1 MDNASKALI
10 MAGAVL
16 ISIALVGV
24 GVYIFSSTNTM
35 VGGANQQL
43 DDTAAQ
49 MTNSTL
55 GQYAGSKVRGSTVKQ
70 LFEKVRISNLNK
82 TLPIDV
88 TVTVNN
94 TKISDTDLSTTSAIT
109 DTAYYKVEIT
119 DSNGDDGY
127 YDTVTVTSLGS
138 NKTPTGN

>member
-43 DDTAAQ
+43 DDAAAQ

-55 GQYAGSKVRGSTVKQ
+55 GQYAGTKVRGSTVKQ
-70 LFEKVRISNLNK
+70 LFEKARISNVNK
-82 TLPIDV
+82 TLPTEITVKLSNTEVTDTLSSASVVDTKYYKV
-88 TVTVNN
+88 TVTDNN
-94 TKISDTDLSTTSAIT
+94 SDC
-109 DTAYYKVEIT
+109 
-119 DSNGDDGY
+119 Y
-127 YDTVTVTSLGS
+127 YDLIEVE
-138 NKTPTGN
+138 

>member
-43 DDTAAQ
+43 DDAAAQ
-49 MTNSTL
+49 MTNSAL
-55 GQYAGSKVRGSTVKQ
+55 GQYAGTKVRGSTVKQ
-70 LFEKVRISNLNK
+70 LLEKVRISNTND

-88 TVTVNN
+88 TVTLGGDD
-94 TKISDTDLSTTSAIT
+94 ITDSLSTASIT
-109 DTAYYKVEIT
+109 DTAYYTVKIT
-119 DSNGDDGY
+119 DANGSDGY
-127 YDTVTVTSLGS
+127 YDTVTITKNNS
-138 NKTPTGN
+138 

>member
-35 VGGANQQL
+35 VGGANKQL
-43 DDTAAQ
+43 DDAAAQ

-70 LFEKVRISNLNK
+70 LFEKARISNVNE
-82 TLPIDV
+82 TLPTEITVKLDNKDITKSLSSTDV
-88 TVTVNN
+88 VD
-94 TKISDTDLSTTSAIT
+94 TK
-109 DTAYYKVEIT
+109 YYDVKVT
-119 DSNGDDGY
+119 DSNSDGY
-127 YDTVTVTSLGS
+127 YDLIEV
-138 NKTPTGN
+138 K

>member
-43 DDTAAQ
+43 DDAAAQ

-55 GQYAGSKVRGSTVKQ
+55 GQYAGTKVRGSTVKQ
-70 LFEKVRISNLNK
+70 LFEKARISNVNE
-82 TLPIDV
+82 TLPTKITVKLTNTDVTDTLSSASVVDTKYYKV
-88 TVTVNN
+88 TVTDYN
-94 TKISDTDLSTTSAIT
+94 S
-109 DTAYYKVEIT
+109 
-119 DSNGDDGY
+119 DGY
-127 YDTVTVTSLGS
+127 YDLIEVE
-138 NKTPTGN
+138 

>member
-43 DDTAAQ
+43 DDAAAQ

-55 GQYAGSKVRGSTVKQ
+55 GQYAGTKVRGSTVKQ
-70 LFEKVRISNLNK
+70 LFEKARISNVNK
-82 TLPIDV
+82 TLPTEITVKLSNTEITDTLSSASVVDTKYYKV
-88 TVTVNN
+88 TVT
-94 TKISDTDLSTTSAIT
+94 
-109 DTAYYKVEIT
+109 
-119 DSNGDDGY
+119 DSNSDGY
-127 YDTVTVTSLGS
+127 YDLIEVE
-138 NKTPTGN
+138 

>member
-35 VGGANQQL
+35 VGGANKQL
-43 DDTAAQ
+43 DDAAAQ

-55 GQYAGSKVRGSTVKQ
+55 GQYAGTSVRGSTVKQ
-70 LFEKVRISNLNK
+70 LLEKVRISNLNDS
-82 TLPIDV
+82 LPVDV
-88 TVTVNN
+88 TVTLSG
-94 TKISDTDLSTTSAIT
+94 TKIEDAKLSTADIT
-109 DTAYYKVEIT
+109 DTKYYTVEIT
-119 DSNGDDGY
+119 DSNSDGY
-127 YDTVTVTSLGS
+127 YDAVAI
-138 NKTPTGN
+138 K

>member
-43 DDTAAQ
+43 DDAAAQ

-55 GQYAGSKVRGSTVKQ
+55 GQYAGTKVRGSTVKQ
-70 LFEKVRISNLNK
+70 LFEKARISNVNE
-82 TLPIDV
+82 TLPTKITVKLTNTDVTDTLSSASVVDTKYYKV
-88 TVTVNN
+88 TVTDNN
-94 TKISDTDLSTTSAIT
+94 S
-109 DTAYYKVEIT
+109 
-119 DSNGDDGY
+119 DGY
-127 YDTVTVTSLGS
+127 YDLIEVE
-138 NKTPTGN
+138 

>member
-35 VGGANQQL
+35 IGGANKQL
-43 DDTAAQ
+43 DDAAAQ

-70 LFEKVRISNLNK
+70 LFEKARISNVNE
-82 TLPIDV
+82 TLPQKITVKLTNTDV
-88 TVTVNN
+88 TDTLSSVDIVD
-94 TKISDTDLSTTSAIT
+94 TK
-109 DTAYYKVEIT
+109 YYDVKVT
-119 DSNGDDGY
+119 DSDSDGY
-127 YDTVTVTSLGS
+127 YDLIEV
-138 NKTPTGN
+138 K

>member
-43 DDTAAQ
+43 DDAAAQ

-70 LFEKVRISNLNK
+70 LLEKCRISNINK
-82 TLPIDV
+82 TLPVDITYPSGDIV
-88 TVTVNN
+88 D
-94 TKISDTDLSTTSAIT
+94 TK
-109 DTAYYKVEIT
+109 YYKVTIT
-119 DSNGDDGY
+119 DGNNDGY
-127 YDTVTVTSLGS
+127 YDKVEI
-138 NKTPTGN
+138 N

>member
-35 VGGANQQL
+35 IGGANKQL
-43 DDTAAQ
+43 DDAAAQ

-55 GQYAGSKVRGSTVKQ
+55 GQYADSKVRGSTVKQ
-70 LFEKVRISNLNK
+70 LLEKVRISNTND
-82 TLPIDV
+82 TLPIKV
-88 TVTVNN
+88 TV
-94 TKISDTDLSTTSAIT
+94 SLDGTDITSTLSTAKIT

-119 DSNGDDGY
+119 DVNGNDGY
-127 YDTVTVTSLGS
+127 YDTVTITK
-138 NKTPTGN
+138 NK

>member
-43 DDTAAQ
+43 DDAAAQ

-55 GQYAGSKVRGSTVKQ
+55 GQYAGTKVRGSTVKQ
-70 LFEKVRISNLNK
+70 LFEKARISNINK
-82 TLPIDV
+82 TLPIDITVKLGGSDV
-88 TVTVNN
+88 T
-94 TKISDTDLSTTSAIT
+94 SSLSTANVTDTKYYKVAIT
-109 DTAYYKVEIT
+109 DEN
-119 DSNGDDGY
+119 SDGY
-127 YDTVTVTSLGS
+127 YDLVTVTE
-138 NKTPTGN
+138 

>member
-24 GVYIFSSTNTM
+24 GVYIFSNTNTM

-43 DDTAAQ
+43 DDAAAQ

-55 GQYAGSKVRGSTVKQ
+55 GQYAGTKVRGSTVKQ
-70 LFEKVRISNLNK
+70 LFEKARISNVNE
-82 TLPIDV
+82 TLPTKITVKLSNTEVTDTLSSASVVDTKYYKV
-88 TVTVNN
+88 TVT
-94 TKISDTDLSTTSAIT
+94 
-109 DTAYYKVEIT
+109 
-119 DSNGDDGY
+119 DSNSDGY
-127 YDTVTVTSLGS
+127 YDLIEVE
-138 NKTPTGN
+138 

>member
-35 VGGANQQL
+35 VGGANRQL
-43 DDTAAQ
+43 DDAAAQ

-55 GQYAGSKVRGSTVKQ
+55 GQYAGTKVRGSTVKQ
-70 LFEKVRISNLNK
+70 LFEKCRISNTNS
-82 TLPIDV
+82 TLPTDITYPSGDKIV
-88 TVTVNN
+88 D
-94 TKISDTDLSTTSAIT
+94 TK
-109 DTAYYKVEIT
+109 YYNVEIT
-119 DSNGDDGY
+119 DNNGDGY
-127 YDTVTVTSLGS
+127 YDLVTI
-138 NKTPTGN
+138 K

>member
-35 VGGANQQL
+35 VGGANKQL
-43 DDTAAQ
+43 DDAAAQ

-55 GQYAGSKVRGSTVKQ
+55 GQYAGTKVRGSTVKQ
-70 LFEKVRISNLNK
+70 LFEKARISNVNE
-82 TLPIDV
+82 TLPTKITVKLSNTEVTDTLSSTSVVDTKYYKV
-88 TVTVNN
+88 TVT
-94 TKISDTDLSTTSAIT
+94 
-109 DTAYYKVEIT
+109 
-119 DSNGDDGY
+119 DSNSDGY
-127 YDTVTVTSLGS
+127 YDLIEVE
-138 NKTPTGN
+138 

>member
-43 DDTAAQ
+43 DDAAAQ

-55 GQYAGSKVRGSTVKQ
+55 GQYAGTKVRGSTVKQ
-70 LFEKVRISNLNK
+70 LFEKARISNVNK
-82 TLPIDV
+82 TLPTEITVKLSNTEVTDTLSSASVVDTKYYKV
-88 TVTVNN
+88 TVTDNN
-94 TKISDTDLSTTSAIT
+94 SD
-109 DTAYYKVEIT
+109 V
-119 DSNGDDGY
+119 Y
-127 YDTVTVTSLGS
+127 YDLIEVE
-138 NKTPTGN
+138 

>member
-35 VGGANQQL
+35 VGGANKQL
-43 DDTAAQ
+43 DDAAAQ

-70 LFEKVRISNLNK
+70 LFEKARISNVNE
-82 TLPIDV
+82 TLPTKITVKLSNTDV
-88 TVTVNN
+88 T
-94 TKISDTDLSTTSAIT
+94 DTLSSTTVVDTKYYDVKVT
-109 DTAYYKVEIT
+109 DAN
-119 DSNGDDGY
+119 SDGY
-127 YDTVTVTSLGS
+127 YDLIEV
-138 NKTPTGN
+138 N

>member
-35 VGGANQQL
+35 VGGANKQL
-43 DDTAAQ
+43 DDAAAQ

-55 GQYAGSKVRGSTVKQ
+55 GQYADSKVRGSTVKQ
-70 LFEKVRISNLNK
+70 LFEKARISNVNE
-82 TLPIDV
+82 TLPTTITVKLSGSDVTSTLSSTDVVDTKYYEV
-88 TVTVNN
+88 TVT
-94 TKISDTDLSTTSAIT
+94 
-109 DTAYYKVEIT
+109 
-119 DSNGDDGY
+119 DSNSDGY
-127 YDTVTVTSLGS
+127 YDLIEV
-138 NKTPTGN
+138 K

>member
-43 DDTAAQ
+43 DDAAAQ

-70 LFEKVRISNLNK
+70 LLEKVRISNTND

-88 TVTVNN
+88 IVTLGGKDITN
-94 TKISDTDLSTTSAIT
+94 SLSTASIT
-109 DTAYYKVEIT
+109 DTAYYTVEIT
-119 DSNGDDGY
+119 DTNGSDGY
-127 YDTVTVTSLGS
+127 YDTVTITK
-138 NKTPTGN
+138 NNN

>member
-35 VGGANQQL
+35 VGGANKQL
-43 DDTAAQ
+43 DDAAAQ

-70 LFEKVRISNLNK
+70 LFEKARISNVNE
-82 TLPIDV
+82 TLPTEITVKPDNKDITKSLSSTDV
-88 TVTVNN
+88 VD
-94 TKISDTDLSTTSAIT
+94 TK
-109 DTAYYKVEIT
+109 YYDVKVT
-119 DSNGDDGY
+119 DSNSDGY
-127 YDTVTVTSLGS
+127 YDLIEV
-138 NKTPTGN
+138 K

>member
-43 DDTAAQ
+43 DDAAAQ

-55 GQYAGSKVRGSTVKQ
+55 GQYAGTKVRGSTVKQ
-70 LFEKVRISNLNK
+70 LFEKARISNVNE
-82 TLPIDV
+82 TLPTKITVKLSNTEVTDTLSSASVVDTKYYKV
-88 TVTVNN
+88 TVT
-94 TKISDTDLSTTSAIT
+94 
-109 DTAYYKVEIT
+109 
-119 DSNGDDGY
+119 DSNSDGY
-127 YDTVTVTSLGS
+127 YDLIEVE
-138 NKTPTGN
+138 

>member
-35 VGGANQQL
+35 IGGANQQL
-43 DDTAAQ
+43 DDAAAQ

-55 GQYAGSKVRGSTVKQ
+55 GQYAGTKVRGSTVKQ
-70 LFEKVRISNLNK
+70 LFEKCRISNINK
-82 TLPIDV
+82 TLPVDIDY
-88 TVTVNN
+88 
-94 TKISDTDLSTTSAIT
+94 KSDMTIT
-109 DTAYYKVEIT
+109 DTAYYTVTVT
-119 DSNGDDGY
+119 DSNSDGY
-127 YDTVTVTSLGS
+127 YDKVEVSAY
-138 NKTPTGN
+138 NAKAGN

>member
-35 VGGANQQL
+35 VGGANKQL
-43 DDTAAQ
+43 DDSAAQ

-70 LFEKVRISNLNK
+70 LIEKVRITNIND

-88 TVTVNN
+88 KVKVDDKGPYTENIDV
-94 TKISDTDLSTTSAIT
+94 SGLLDEIT
-109 DTAYYKVEIT
+109 DTAYYNVEIE
-119 DSNGDDGY
+119 DKEPASSNDGY
-127 YDTVTVTSLGS
+127 YDTVTIT
-138 NKTPTGN
+138 KK

>member
-35 VGGANQQL
+35 IGGANKQL
-43 DDTAAQ
+43 DDAAAQ

-55 GQYAGSKVRGSTVKQ
+55 GQYAGSNVRGSTVKQ
-70 LFEKVRISNLNK
+70 LLEKVRISNLNDS
-82 TLPIDV
+82 LPVDV
-88 TVTVNN
+88 TVTLNGN
-94 TKISDTDLSTTSAIT
+94 KIEDANLSTANIT
-109 DTAYYKVEIT
+109 DTKYYTVEIT
-119 DSNGDDGY
+119 DSNSDGY
-127 YDTVTVTSLGS
+127 YDTVAI
-138 NKTPTGN
+138 K

>member
-35 VGGANQQL
+35 VGGANKQL
-43 DDTAAQ
+43 DDAAAQ

-55 GQYAGSKVRGSTVKQ
+55 GQYAGTKVRGSTVKQ
-70 LFEKVRISNLNK
+70 LLEKVRISNTND

-88 TVTVNN
+88 TVTLEDTDITN
-94 TKISDTDLSTTSAIT
+94 TLSTADISDK
-109 DTAYYKVEIT
+109 AYYKVEIT
-119 DSNGDDGY
+119 DAQGSDGY
-127 YDTVTVTSLGS
+127 YDKVAITKNS
-138 NKTPTGN
+138 

>member
-35 VGGANQQL
+35 VGGANKQL
-43 DDTAAQ
+43 DDAAAQ

-55 GQYAGSKVRGSTVKQ
+55 GQYAGTKVRGSTVKQ
-70 LFEKVRISNLNK
+70 LLEKVRISNTND

-88 TVTVNN
+88 TVTLE
-94 TKISDTDLSTTSAIT
+94 DTDITNTLSTADIT

-119 DSNGDDGY
+119 DAQGSDGY
-127 YDTVTVTSLGS
+127 YDKVAITKNS
-138 NKTPTGN
+138 

>member
-43 DDTAAQ
+43 DDAAAQ

-55 GQYAGSKVRGSTVKQ
+55 GQYAGTKVRGSTVKQ
-70 LFEKVRISNLNK
+70 LFEKARISNVNK
-82 TLPIDV
+82 TLPVDITVKLGNVDV
-88 TVTVNN
+88 TN
-94 TKISDTDLSTTSAIT
+94 SLSTANIV
-109 DTAYYKVEIT
+109 DTKYYKVEIT
-119 DSNGDDGY
+119 DNTGEDGY
-127 YDTVTVTSLGS
+127 YDLITVTE
-138 NKTPTGN
+138 

>member
-35 VGGANQQL
+35 IGGANQQL
-43 DDTAAQ
+43 DDAAAQ

-55 GQYAGSKVRGSTVKQ
+55 GQYAGTKVRGSTVKQ
-70 LFEKVRISNLNK
+70 LFEKARISNINK
-82 TLPIDV
+82 TLPVDITVKLGGSDV
-88 TVTVNN
+88 TT
-94 TKISDTDLSTTSAIT
+94 SLSTADVT
-109 DTAYYKVEIT
+109 DTKYYKVVIT
-119 DSNGDDGY
+119 DENSDGY
-127 YDTVTVTSLGS
+127 YDLVTVTE
-138 NKTPTGN
+138 

>member
-35 VGGANQQL
+35 VGGANKQL
-43 DDTAAQ
+43 DDAAAQ

-55 GQYAGSKVRGSTVKQ
+55 GQYAGSNVRGSTVKQ
-70 LFEKVRISNLNK
+70 LIEKVRISNINN
-82 TLPIDV
+82 TLPTAVSVKVVDKGPY
-88 TVTVNN
+88 TEN
-94 TKISDTDLSTTSAIT
+94 TDLSGLLNDIT

-119 DSNGDDGY
+119 DVEGSDGY
-127 YDTVTVTSLGS
+127 YDTVVITK
-138 NKTPTGN
+138 N

>member
-35 VGGANQQL
+35 VGGANKQL
-43 DDTAAQ
+43 DDAAAQ

-55 GQYAGSKVRGSTVKQ
+55 GQYAGTKVRGS
-70 LFEKVRISNLNK
+70 
-82 TLPIDV
+82 IDY
-88 TVTVNN
+88 
-94 TKISDTDLSTTSAIT
+94 KSDMTIT
-109 DTAYYKVEIT
+109 DTAYYTVTVT
-119 DSNGDDGY
+119 DSNSDGY
-127 YDTVTVTSLGS
+127 YDKVEVSAY
-138 NKTPTGN
+138 NAKAGN

>member
-35 VGGANQQL
+35 VGGANKQL
-43 DDTAAQ
+43 DDAAAQ

-55 GQYAGSKVRGSTVKQ
+55 GQYAGSNVRGSTVKQ
-70 LFEKVRISNLNK
+70 LIEKVRITNIND
-82 TLPIDV
+82 TLPIKVDV
-88 TVTVNN
+88 ITTTGTYN
-94 TKISDTDLSTTSAIT
+94 TNTALSNLMDEISDTSYYNVDIEDKKPTS
-109 DTAYYKVEIT
+109 
-119 DSNGDDGY
+119 SNDGY
-127 YDTVTVTSLGS
+127 YDTITIT
-138 NKTPTGN
+138 KK

>member
-35 VGGANQQL
+35 IGGANQQL
-43 DDTAAQ
+43 DDAAAQ

-55 GQYAGSKVRGSTVKQ
+55 GQYAGTKVRGSTVKQ
-70 LFEKVRISNLNK
+70 LFEKARISNINK
-82 TLPIDV
+82 TLPVDITVKLGGSDV
-88 TVTVNN
+88 TA
-94 TKISDTDLSTTSAIT
+94 SLSTADVT
-109 DTAYYKVEIT
+109 DTKYYKVVIT
-119 DSNGDDGY
+119 DENSDGY
-127 YDTVTVTSLGS
+127 YDLVTVTE
-138 NKTPTGN
+138 

>member
-43 DDTAAQ
+43 DDAAAQ

-55 GQYAGSKVRGSTVKQ
+55 GQYAGTKVKGSTVKQ
-70 LFEKVRISNLNK
+70 LFEKARISNVNE
-82 TLPIDV
+82 TLPTKITVKLSNTEVTDTLSSASVVDTKYYKV
-88 TVTVNN
+88 TVT
-94 TKISDTDLSTTSAIT
+94 
-109 DTAYYKVEIT
+109 
-119 DSNGDDGY
+119 DSNSDGY
-127 YDTVTVTSLGS
+127 YDLIEVE
-138 NKTPTGN
+138 

>member
-35 VGGANQQL
+35 VGGANKQL
-43 DDTAAQ
+43 DDAAAQ

-70 LFEKVRISNLNK
+70 LFEKARISNVNE
-82 TLPIDV
+82 TLPTKITVKLSKTDV
-88 TVTVNN
+88 T
-94 TKISDTDLSTTSAIT
+94 DTLSSTTVV
-109 DTAYYKVEIT
+109 DTKYYDVKVT
-119 DSNGDDGY
+119 DSNSDGY
-127 YDTVTVTSLGS
+127 YDLIEV
-138 NKTPTGN
+138 N